1 MNIQKYNR
9 IAVLDTE
16 TTDRYWNTCAPIQIA
31 ALICDEKGNVLDSF
45 NERIKTTHVIQPE
58 ASAVHGIYAKD
69 LINCRGEKDVLT
81 DFCVWMKQHD
91 VDVCLTYNG
100 EAFDRRM
107 LNHRCELLGINY
119 DYFNKD
125 KFPGIDGYYDCILDA
140 KRANMWGLK
149 DKLGRKW
156 KLSLVAEALGFSNEG
171 AHDALADVIMLKN
184 IFFFA
189 DPQIHPDRWNPNI
202 QSLF

>member
-1 MNIQKYNR
+1 MAYNYHR
-9 IAVLDTE
+9 ICVLDTE
-16 TTDRYWNTCAPIQIA
+16 TTDRYWNSCGPIQIA

-69 LINCRGEKDVLT
+69 LINCRSEKDVLT

-107 LNHRCELLGINY
+107 LNHRCEILGINY

-140 KRANMWGLK
+140 KHANMWGLK

-189 DPQIHPDRWNPNI
+189 DPQVHPDRWDPNA